1 MNKTRIILADDHL
14 VVRMGLSS
22 IISLEKDME
31 IVAEAESGDEAV
43 ALARKLKPDVIVMDL
58 MMPGLSGAQATA
70 AICANDPVV
79 KVLILTTF
87 PGSPDLTFAM
97 KSGAK
102 GALAKA
108 TSQASIIGAI
118 RAIAAGERVI
128 GEGITLGEKPNKGV
142 HLSPR
147 QREILS
153 LAAKGLTSRDIAATL
168 GISYETVKDALKKI
182 FDNLNAS
189 TRAEAVSKG
198 LLLGLISG

>member
-70 AICANDPVV
+70 AICANNPDA

-87 PGSPDLTFAM
+87 PGSVDLTYAM
-97 KSGAK
+97 KYGAK

-108 TSQASIIGAI
+108 SSQSAIIEAI
-118 RAIAAGERVI
+118 RAIAAGERVV
-128 GEGITLGEKPNKGV
+128 GEGITLGVKPNEDA

-153 LAAKGLTSRDIAATL
+153 LSARGLTSRDIAATL

-182 FDNLNAS
+182 FDNLDAS
-189 TRAEAVSKG
+189 TRAEAVSKAIT
-198 LLLGLISG
+198 LGLISG